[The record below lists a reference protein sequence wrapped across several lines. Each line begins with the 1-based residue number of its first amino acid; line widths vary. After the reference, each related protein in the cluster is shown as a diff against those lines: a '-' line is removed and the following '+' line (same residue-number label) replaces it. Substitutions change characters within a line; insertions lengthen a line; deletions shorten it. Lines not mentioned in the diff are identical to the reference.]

1 MRTFLGLPPDLPD
14 GSPSVVALGAFD
26 GIHLAHQ
33 KILDTAV
40 ERARVLG
47 VRSLV
52 TTFDP
57 HPLEVLRPG
66 QAPPPIAT
74 LAERLELIAARGVEE
89 TLVITFTDEFSRIEP
104 VAFVRDVLLGT
115 LRAREVVV
123 GFNHTFGRSARGN
136 APMLEALARSFGFTT
151 RVIQPLVVDG
161 VVVSSSAIRDALR
174 AGDLAAARRL
184 LGRPYT
190 IRGSVVR
197 GAGRG
202 RQLGFPTANV
212 KPESPLL
219 VPTGV
224 YAGYA
229 HVELEPTAVRPGAA
243 LEPAVMGGA
252 HKAVVNIGY
261 RPTFGES
268 EYWVESYL
276 IDFEGDLYAQTIR
289 VALTERIRDER
300 KFPDVD
306 ALRAQ
311 VRLDIATAARSL

>member
-1 MRTFLGLPPDLPD
+1 MRIFPGLPSYPPD

-40 ERARVLG
+40 ERARALG

-74 LAERLELIAARGVEE
+74 LAERLELIAARGVEA
-89 TLVITFTDEFSRIEP
+89 TLVITFTEEFSRLEP
-104 VAFVRDVLLGT
+104 AVFVRDVLVGT
-115 LRAREVVV
+115 LRAREIVV
-123 GFNHTFGRSARGN
+123 GFNHTFGRNARGN
-136 APMLEALARSFGFTT
+136 AQLLEAQAASLGFTT
-151 RVIQPLVVDG
+151 RVVPPLVVDG

-184 LGRPYT
+184 LGRPYA

-202 RQLGFPTANV
+202 RQLGFPTANL
-212 KPESPLL
+212 KPDRPLL

-224 YAGYA
+224 YAAYV
-229 HVELEPTAVRPGAA
+229 HVELGPTPLPPAATIEPGR
-243 LEPAVMGGA
+243 LEGSYR
-252 HKAVVNIGY
+252 AVVNVGR

-276 IDFEGDLYAQTIR
+276 MDFDGDLYDRTIR
-289 VALTERIRDER
+289 VALVERLREER
-300 KFPDVD
+300 KFRDVD

>member
-1 MRTFLGLPPDLPD
+1 MRTFLGLPSDLPE

-40 ERARVLG
+40 ERARALG

-104 VAFVRDVLLGT
+104 AVFVRDVLLGI

-123 GFNHTFGRSARGN
+123 GFNHTFGRNARGN
-136 APMLEALARSFGFTT
+136 AEMLQALAVSLGFTT

-174 AGDLAAARRL
+174 AGDLPAARRL

-190 IRGSVVR
+190 VRGAVVR

-202 RQLGFPTANV
+202 RRLGFPTANV

-229 HVELEPTAVRPGAA
+229 HIELEPTSVRPGAPLA
-243 LEPAVMGGA
+243 PARMEGP
-252 HKAVVNIGY
+252 HKAVVNVGY

-268 EYWVESYL
+268 EYWVEAYL
-276 IDFEGDLYAQTIR
+276 MDFEGDLYDRTIR
-289 VALTERIRDER
+289 MGLTERIREER